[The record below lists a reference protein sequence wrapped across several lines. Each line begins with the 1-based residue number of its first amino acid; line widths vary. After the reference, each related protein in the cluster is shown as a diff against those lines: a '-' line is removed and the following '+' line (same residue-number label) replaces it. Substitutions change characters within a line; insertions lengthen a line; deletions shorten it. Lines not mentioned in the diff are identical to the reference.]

1 MKSLNIDLQDL
12 INTIC
17 VMNEIPSLKKTSLN
31 KYGKI
36 SCLS

>member
-1 MKSLNIDLQDL
+1 L
-12 INTIC
+12 INIMGI
-17 VMNEIPSLKKTSLN
+17 MNEIPSLKNKTSLN